1 MKIGY
6 IKEEILKNQFWR
18 GIEIRIFDNNYVIAV
33 SDKKKDKIRVKE
45 RLIKIIKKLKIDALV
60 FSKSLQGD
68 FENSVFDLLNSNN
81 AYEKHKS
88 SNSKTTS
95 KPIKT
100 GVVSIINGKKLME
113 FMEYDIV
120 KYVLDKQ
127 NADTKKEDIYI
138 VFKRDSNLN
147 LDFLKIFLEKF
158 RLVNIVTNDVDKL
171 KNIQD
176 NLLDNEGIL
185 ISVSNNKRKALKRA
199 KYILNINLTKEELE
213 KYRINR
219 EAVIINIKES
229 VKYDEPCFDG
239 VNINYFEISCPDE
252 YFERFEA
259 IEKTGSASGAI
270 SIDKCNS
277 NNNNNTNNNNGNQFD
292 LAQMY
297 ESILLQ
303 DRMDKTK
310 LEAVYKRIKED
321 NIKIVGLIGNNGPI
335 SDQELQKI
343 HIQNLDKMRKLV

>member
-1 MKIGY
+1 MTIGY

-33 SDKKKDKIRVKE
+33 SNKKKDRKKIKE
-45 RLIKIIKKLKIDALV
+45 KLARIIKKLGIDAVV
-60 FSKSLQGD
+60 FSKELEGD
-68 FENSVFDLLNSNN
+68 FKNDICEMIN
-81 AYEKHKS
+81 
-88 SNSKTTS
+88 
-95 KPIKT
+95 IK
-100 GVVSIINGKKLME
+100 VVNGKKLME

-147 LDFLKIFLEKF
+147 LDFLKRFLENF

-219 EAVIINIKES
+219 EAIIVNIGEN

-239 VNINYFEISCPDE
+239 VNINYFKISCPDE
-252 YFERFEA
+252 YLERFEQV
-259 IEKTGSASGAI
+259 GS
-270 SIDKCNS
+270 
-277 NNNNNTNNNNGNQFD
+277 QFN

-303 DRMDKTK
+303 DRVDKTK
-310 LEAVYKRIKED
+310 LEAVYSRIKED
-321 NIKIVGLIGNNGPI
+321 NIKIVELIGNNGPI

>member
-1 MKIGY
+1 MTIGY

-33 SDKKKDKIRVKE
+33 SNKKKDRKKVKE
-45 RLIKIIKKLKIDALV
+45 KLARIIKKLGIDAVV
-60 FSKSLQGD
+60 FSKELEGD
-68 FENSVFDLLNSNN
+68 FKNDICEMIN
-81 AYEKHKS
+81 
-88 SNSKTTS
+88 
-95 KPIKT
+95 IK
-100 GVVSIINGKKLME
+100 VVNGKKLME

-147 LDFLKIFLEKF
+147 LDFLKRFLENF

-219 EAVIINIKES
+219 EAIIVNIGEN

-239 VNINYFEISCPDE
+239 VNINYFKISCPDE
-252 YFERFEA
+252 YLERFEQV
-259 IEKTGSASGAI
+259 GS
-270 SIDKCNS
+270 
-277 NNNNNTNNNNGNQFD
+277 QFD

-303 DRMDKTK
+303 DRVDKTK
-310 LEAVYKRIKED
+310 LEAVYSRIRED
-321 NIKIVGLIGNNGPI
+321 NIKIVELIGNNGPI

>member
-1 MKIGY
+1 MTIGY

-33 SDKKKDKIRVKE
+33 SNNKKDRKKIKE
-45 RLIKIIKKLKIDALV
+45 KLARIIKKLGIDAVV
-60 FSKSLQGD
+60 FSKELEGD
-68 FENSVFDLLNSNN
+68 FKNDICEMIN
-81 AYEKHKS
+81 
-88 SNSKTTS
+88 
-95 KPIKT
+95 IK
-100 GVVSIINGKKLME
+100 VVNGKKLME

-147 LDFLKIFLEKF
+147 LDFLKRFLENF

-219 EAVIINIKES
+219 EAIIVNIGEN

-239 VNINYFEISCPDE
+239 VNINYFKISCPDE
-252 YFERFEA
+252 YLERFEQV
-259 IEKTGSASGAI
+259 GS
-270 SIDKCNS
+270 
-277 NNNNNTNNNNGNQFD
+277 QFD

-303 DRMDKTK
+303 DRVDKTK
-310 LEAVYKRIKED
+310 LEAVYSRIKED
-321 NIKIVGLIGNNGPI
+321 NIKIVELIGNNGPI

>member
-33 SDKKKDKIRVKE
+33 SNNKKDRKKIKE
-45 RLIKIIKKLKIDALV
+45 KLARIIKKLGIDAVV
-60 FSKSLQGD
+60 FSKELEGD
-68 FENSVFDLLNSNN
+68 FKNDICEMIN
-81 AYEKHKS
+81 
-88 SNSKTTS
+88 
-95 KPIKT
+95 IK
-100 GVVSIINGKKLME
+100 VVNGKKLME

-147 LDFLKIFLEKF
+147 LDFLKRFLENF

-219 EAVIINIKES
+219 EAIIVNIGEN

-239 VNINYFEISCPDE
+239 VNINYFKISCPDE
-252 YFERFEA
+252 YLERFEQV
-259 IEKTGSASGAI
+259 GS
-270 SIDKCNS
+270 
-277 NNNNNTNNNNGNQFD
+277 QFD

-303 DRMDKTK
+303 DRVDKTK
-310 LEAVYKRIKED
+310 LEAVYSRIKED
-321 NIKIVGLIGNNGPI
+321 NIKIVELIGNNGPI

>member
-1 MKIGY
+1 M
-6 IKEEILKNQFWR
+6 
-18 GIEIRIFDNNYVIAV
+18 
-33 SDKKKDKIRVKE
+33 
-45 RLIKIIKKLKIDALV
+45 V
-60 FSKSLQGD
+60 FSKELEGD
-68 FENSVFDLLNSNN
+68 FKNDICEMIN
-81 AYEKHKS
+81 
-88 SNSKTTS
+88 
-95 KPIKT
+95 IK
-100 GVVSIINGKKLME
+100 VVNGKKLME

-138 VFKRDSNLN
+138 VFKRNSNLN
-147 LDFLKIFLEKF
+147 LDFLKRFLENF

-219 EAVIINIKES
+219 EAIIVNTGEN

-239 VNINYFEISCPDE
+239 VNINYFKISCPDE
-252 YFERFEA
+252 YLERFEQV
-259 IEKTGSASGAI
+259 GS
-270 SIDKCNS
+270 
-277 NNNNNTNNNNGNQFD
+277 QFN

-303 DRMDKTK
+303 DRVEKTK

-321 NIKIVGLIGNNGPI
+321 NIKIVELIGNNGPI